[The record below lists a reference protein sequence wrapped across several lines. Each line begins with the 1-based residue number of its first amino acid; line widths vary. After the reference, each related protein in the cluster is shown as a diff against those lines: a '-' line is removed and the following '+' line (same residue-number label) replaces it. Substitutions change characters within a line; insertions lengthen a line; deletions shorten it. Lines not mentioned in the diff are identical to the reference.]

1 MQASSDHA
9 QLNDRDYQQLRQEL
23 AQELKKELRRSGRQS
38 MFALSLQASTLLFL
52 AVLLFIGAQRYYDL
66 MLWGIGLS
74 LLLISML
81 QFLELEFLHSGRS
94 WFKPHDS
101 SEP

>member
-1 MQASSDHA
+1 MQISDPPR
-9 QLNDRDYQQLRQEL
+9 LNDRDYQQLRQEI
-23 AQELKKELRRSGRQS
+23 AQELKKELRRSARHS
-38 MFALSLQASTLLFL
+38 LLALSIQASTLLFL
-52 AVLLFIGAQRYYDL
+52 AVLLFIGARRYYDL

-74 LLLISML
+74 LLIVSML

-94 WFKPHDS
+94 WFTSRQK